1 MKNIVFWKQSSI
13 KDILI
18 KWLMFFNA
26 LLIRVSGGRLGNRM
40 AGQDVLILHTTGR
53 KSGLP
58 RAIPIAYFRD
68 GKNFFIVASNW
79 ARDKHADWYFN
90 LKSNPQASLEVDG
103 KKISVVA
110 HEAVGDEFARL
121 WKFASER
128 HPQYLAYQ
136 EKTSRRIPIMVF
148 EPVG

>member
-1 MKNIVFWKQSSI
+1 M

-18 KWLMFFNA
+18 KWLMIFNA
-26 LLIRVSGGRLGNRM
+26 LLIRASGGRLGSRM

-79 ARDKHADWYFN
+79 AKDKHADWYFN

-103 KKISVVA
+103 KNLPVVA
-110 HEAVGDEFARL
+110 REAVGDEFARL
-121 WKFASER
+121 WKAATER
-128 HPQYLAYQ
+128 HPQYLEYQ
-136 EKTSRRIPIMVF
+136 KKTPRRIPIMVF